1 MRSAIASA
9 RGPNGL
15 NGKDAKDLGGQL
27 DEFDRALDRQDPNAA
42 QEAANKL
49 ASQVADLI
57 DHGDL
62 ASQTAAQLQLAANDV
77 VAAANSLPG

>member
-1 MRSAIASA
+1 M
-9 RGPNGL
+9 
-15 NGKDAKDLGGQL
+15 NGKNAKDLGGQL
-27 DEFDRALDRQDPNAA
+27 DQFDQALDKQDPNAA

-62 ASQTAAQLQLAANDV
+62 AGQAAAQLQAAANGL
-77 VAAANSLPG
+77 VAAANALPG